1 MSMKD
6 ALFMTILFFC
16 ENSNIFVCVSVY
28 VKIYTCIYMCVCV
41 FQMLV
46 FKSAGFMMDFGNDP
60 VV

>member
-1 MSMKD
+1 MKTQIS
-6 ALFMTILFFC
+6 LY
-16 ENSNIFVCVSVY
+16 VCVSVY
-28 VKIYTCIYMCVCV
+28 VNIYTCIYMCVCV